1 MRQRQ
6 SRMKHHILFL
16 AAVSISCTT
25 QDNLGPVVPKTKIER
40 QMIGLLEKFDRWDDD
55 GDGQL
60 DAAELNHG
68 IASLRGKPQ
77 QVDYTSKQVID
88 FYDVNNDGKISMREA
103 QAGYQRSS
111 EAEKRLK
118 Q

>member
-1 MRQRQ
+1 
-6 SRMKHHILFL
+6 MKHFVLILT
-16 AAVSISCTT
+16 AVCVSCSSH
-25 QDNLGPVVPKTKIER
+25 QSLGPVVPKTKVER

-55 GDGQL
+55 GDGKL
-60 DAAELNHG
+60 SAAELDHG

-77 QVDYTSKQVID
+77 QVDYNSKQVID
-88 FYDVNNDGKISMREA
+88 FYDANHDRKISMQEA

-111 EAEKRLK
+111 EAEKRLT

>member
-1 MRQRQ
+1 MVC
-6 SRMKHHILFL
+6 
-16 AAVSISCTT
+16 VSCSSHES
-25 QDNLGPVVPKTKIER
+25 LGPVVPKTKVER
-40 QMIGLLEKFDRWDDD
+40 QMIGLLEKFDRWDDN

-88 FYDVNNDGKISMREA
+88 FYDTNHDRRISMQEA
-103 QAGYQRSS
+103 QAGYQRSG
-111 EAEKRLK
+111 EAEKRLTH
-118 Q
+118 